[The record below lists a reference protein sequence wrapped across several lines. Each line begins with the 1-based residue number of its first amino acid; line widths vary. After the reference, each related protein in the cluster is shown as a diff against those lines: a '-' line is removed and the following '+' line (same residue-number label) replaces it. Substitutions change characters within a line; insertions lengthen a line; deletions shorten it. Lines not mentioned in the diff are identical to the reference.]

1 MKQTVKKDF
10 KFDKRAE
17 KYDDHFEGKLS
28 NVFYQ
33 LIYENIDLPD
43 SAEVLDV
50 GCGTG
55 SVLIAL
61 AQNHNIKG
69 HGIDVEPAMI
79 KVAKEKCTDMDIQ
92 LCSCDSTPFVDG
104 TFDAIVACMAYHH
117 FPDKDSF
124 EKEALR
130 ILKPGGKIYI
140 ADPNF
145 PHPIRKILNF
155 LCRNINGEF
164 FSSDEITERFEK
176 QGFKH
181 IGTYKDH
188 YAQLVILQK
197 TV

>member
-1 MKQTVKKDF
+1 
-10 KFDKRAE
+10 
-17 KYDDHFEGKLS
+17 
-28 NVFYQ
+28 
-33 LIYENIDLPD
+33 
-43 SAEVLDV
+43 
-50 GCGTG
+50 
-55 SVLIAL
+55 
-61 AQNHNIKG
+61 
-69 HGIDVEPAMI
+69 
-79 KVAKEKCTDMDIQ
+79 MDIRE
-92 LCSCDSTPFVDG
+92 CSCENTPYEDDY
-104 TFDAIVACMAYHH
+104 FDFLTACMAYHH
-117 FPDKDSF
+117 FPDKDAF

-145 PHPIRKILNF
+145 PHPIRKILNL